1 MTQQLNESSIAL
13 QKVLNQK
20 LTLFPNCD
28 LGQELDIVSVRI
40 DPSDVVRLSDF
51 LKNDTDLL
59 FTYFASLSVVDYEQV
74 SNTFEVVYHLISL
87 NKRYKLVVK
96 ASVPYDDPKIDSVT
110 NIWRAADWF
119 ERESHD
125 LYGVVFEGHP
135 NLKPLLL
142 YEDFEGY
149 PGRKSFPFH
158 EYKEW

>member
-1 MTQQLNESSIAL
+1 MPQQLNESSIAL

-28 LGQELDIVSVRI
+28 LGQELDIVSSRI
-40 DPSDVVRLSDF
+40 YPSDVVRLSDF

-74 SNTFEVVYHLISL
+74 NNTFEVVYHLISL
-87 NKRYKLVVK
+87 TKRYKLVVK

-142 YEDFEGY
+142 YEEFEGY